1 MLRYCYCL
9 LQASTP
15 RTEVAEKAA
24 IDIARYIRSVPSEK
38 GREINI
44 TLYNVLIAVDEVTV
58 ERSGSLSYHEEEGE
72 RCKSEGNSRIGH
84 DRLKAK

>member
-1 MLRYCYCL
+1 M
-9 LQASTP
+9 
-15 RTEVAEKAA
+15 
-24 IDIARYIRSVPSEK
+24 PSEK

-58 ERSGSLSYHEEEGE
+58 ERSVSLSYHEEEGE
-72 RCKSEGNSRIGH
+72 RCKSEGNSRIEH

>member
-1 MLRYCYCL
+1 LCSI

-15 RTEVAEKAA
+15 RTEIAGKAA
-24 IDIARYIRSVPSEK
+24 EDIARFIRAVPSDK

-58 ERSGSLSYHEEEGE
+58 ERSVTLSYHEEEGE
-72 RCKSEGNSRIGH
+72 H
-84 DRLKAK
+84 DTLS

>member
-1 MLRYCYCL
+1 MFVFSY

-15 RTEVAEKAA
+15 RTEIAGKAA
-24 IDIARYIRSVPSEK
+24 EDIARFIRAVPSDK

-58 ERSGSLSYHEEEGE
+58 ERSVTLSYHEEEGE
-72 RCKSEGNSRIGH
+72 HFHVYLRWGGGGGVI
-84 DRLKAK
+84 